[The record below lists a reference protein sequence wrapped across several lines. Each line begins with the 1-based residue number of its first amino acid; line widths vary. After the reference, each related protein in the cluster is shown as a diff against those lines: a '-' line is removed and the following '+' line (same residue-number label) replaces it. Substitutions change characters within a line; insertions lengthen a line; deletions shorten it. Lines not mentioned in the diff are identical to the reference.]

1 MFEIKALSSPA
12 QSQSLIPSTANSTS
26 RIEGAN
32 HPFWG
37 RKVSLQLLYTKQPP
51 PINVC
56 FEGLSVTQHT
66 LIWPFTQPP
75 HQLWVPIKSA
85 FLWSWWVPP
94 DTLRL
99 GDRSKQPANNS
110 KTEHLHSTGPSVG
123 STSGLGVFF
132 KGGRTKSQADFWNLP
147 NYLLSSSCAL
157 SKIWFNSA

>member
-1 MFEIKALSSPA
+1 MPMKHHVSSGVGQSKRVDRQSYKTKKALSSPA

-85 FLWSWWVPP
+85 FLWSWWMY
-94 DTLRL
+94 R
-99 GDRSKQPANNS
+99 NN
-110 KTEHLHSTGPSVG
+110 
-123 STSGLGVFF
+123 
-132 KGGRTKSQADFWNLP
+132 
-147 NYLLSSSCAL
+147 
-157 SKIWFNSA
+157 